1 MNPTLLAHYEPFLQG
16 LRKANNKLDLDMMLI
31 DFAKSNALA
40 EIEADTSETKQ
51 QIAQTLR
58 EKLYTLILA
67 EGDVFEQDYVAL
79 YVFFANIELPLDE
92 RFAPFVQLAKSQLEA
107 QDSLESAECFV
118 LIELGAVSLF
128 LQGKTFEAL
137 KFYIQHMS
145 LVHLSD
151 AVYMQ
156 RCTFSLKFLTKLN
169 IDFDSVYPIFEE
181 LFDVQKI
188 LSLSPIARRS
198 VFVWTLHQWWNVPS
212 FFNHLSWAKLYP
224 LWREIFYQ
232 VLESDFEFAVY
243 LQFFVYHFM
252 GNSFHTQEQWKGFI
266 DDFCKKAEPYYVAF
280 GKTQPPCKKEQSKGK
295 KLVGFLRDRIVQNSP
310 AKVEYSLLKALQQSP
325 EIRQQY
331 DFKIYLMG
339 FVEKSNNDE
348 AFMRDIE
355 ALDVKVVDVV
365 SAINNNPAIK
375 MPYYASHLQRA
386 LAVRNKIID
395 DGVDILISTNNGYGI
410 SDLILC
416 ARSAPLQ
423 IFYSHGNG
431 VYDIAG
437 IDKRMSHFQ
446 PEGGLFAFEQIIVP
460 MDIDRFYNP
469 PVTKEAVFA
478 ESSRYPKD
486 KVVLGVIGRLVKVDC
501 EEYLATIADV
511 LHQNP
516 ETIFIAAGMGN
527 TYSVRE
533 KVRKLGIPDERFYMP
548 GHIDPHLYG
557 HIIDIF
563 CNTFPLVQ
571 GESLS
576 EFAHKGKAF
585 ISLDMQHRYEQ
596 YLAADFGE
604 ELHALKMS
612 QTVLLYIR
620 NVEDCKPGLHNWNEI
635 LNNPEAVLLCTPA
648 QREILAPL
656 VPEQCRLLIVDKNTQ
671 DIELLTDIT
680 LNVADGSLCAI
691 QGKRL
696 RLVPKRVCPFLA
708 FFDDPQYKDYRSHFK
723 FLAEH
728 PENFE
733 DEQKRLLFDY
743 VVAFT
748 VEDYKRCLTMLIQDE
763 ALRNKAGRANIMH
776 LERVHKERQ
785 KLCIEAFMKICQ

>member
-1 MNPTLLAHYEPFLQG
+1 MESLLPHYESFLYG
-16 LRKANNKLDLDMMLI
+16 LRKANNKLDLDMMLV
-31 DFAKSNALA
+31 DFAKSEALA
-40 EIEADTSETKQ
+40 AIYTDTSETKRE
-51 QIAQTLR
+51 IAQTLR
-58 EKLYTLILA
+58 EKLYTLVLA
-67 EGDVFEQDYVAL
+67 DGDVFEQDYVAL
-79 YVFFANIELPLDE
+79 YVFFTNIELPPDE
-92 RFAPFVQLAKSQLEA
+92 RFAPFVQLASDQLGEA
-107 QDSLESAECFV
+107 QDYLASAESIV
-118 LIELGAVSLF
+118 LIELATCSLF

-137 KFYIQHMS
+137 KFYIHHMS
-145 LVHLSD
+145 VVHLSD

-156 RCTFSLKFLTKLN
+156 RCTFSLKLLTKLN
-169 IDFDSVYPIFEE
+169 ISFDSVYPIFEE
-181 LFDVQKI
+181 LFDVEHI

-224 LWREIFYQ
+224 LWREIFYR

-252 GNSFHTQEQWKGFI
+252 GNSFHTQEQWKGFM

-295 KLVGFLRDRIVQNSP
+295 KLIGFLRDRIVQNSP
-310 AKVEYSLLKALQQSP
+310 GKVEYSLLKALQQSP
-325 EIRQQY
+325 EIRQKY
-331 DFKIYLMG
+331 EFKIYLMG
-339 FVEKSNNDE
+339 FVEKSSNDE
-348 AFMRDIE
+348 EFVRDIQE
-355 ALDVKVVDVV
+355 LGVEVVDVV
-365 SAINNNPAIK
+365 SAINNDSAIK
-375 MPYYASHLQRA
+375 MAYYASHLRRA

-431 VYDIAG
+431 VYDLAA
-437 IDKRMSHFQ
+437 IDKRISHFQ

-469 PVTKEAVFA
+469 PVTQEALFA
-478 ESSRYPKD
+478 EGSRYPKD
-486 KVVLGVIGRLVKVDC
+486 KLVLGVIGRLVKVDC

-511 LHQNP
+511 MHQNP

-527 TYSVRE
+527 THSVRE

-548 GHIDPHLYG
+548 GHVDPHLYG
-557 HIIDIF
+557 HLIDIF

-576 EFAHKGKAF
+576 EFAHKGRAF

-604 ELHALKMS
+604 ELHALKLS

-620 NVEDCKPGLHNWNEI
+620 NVEDCKAGLMNWNEI
-635 LNNPEAVLLCTPA
+635 LGVPESVLLCTPA
-648 QREILAPL
+648 QHEILAPL
-656 VPEQCRLLIVDKNTQ
+656 VPKGCKLLVVEKGEEDMK
-671 DIELLTDIT
+671 LLADMT
-680 LNVADGSLCAI
+680 LNVTDGSLCAV

-696 RLVPKRVCPFLA
+696 RLVPKHVCPFLA
-708 FFDDPQYKDYRSHFK
+708 FFNDPQYEDYRQHFK

-743 VVAFT
+743 MVAFT
-748 VEDYKRCLTMLIQDE
+748 VEDYKCHLTMLIQDE
-763 ALRNKAGRANIMH
+763 ALRNKAGRANVMC
-776 LERVHKERQ
+776 LERIHKERQ
-785 KLCIEAFMKICQ
+785 RLCIESFMRICQ

>member
-16 LRKANNKLDLDMMLI
+16 LRKANNKLDLDMMLV

-40 EIEADTSETKQ
+40 EIKADTSETKQ

-67 EGDVFEQDYVAL
+67 EGDIFEQDYVAL

-92 RFAPFVQLAKSQLEA
+92 RFAPFVQLVSSQLEA
-107 QDSLESAECFV
+107 INTLESAESVV
-118 LIELGAVSLF
+118 LIELATVSLF
-128 LQGKTFEAL
+128 LQGKAFESL

-156 RCTFSLKFLTKLN
+156 RCTFSLGFLTKLN
-169 IDFDSVYPIFEE
+169 ISFDVVYPIFEE
-181 LFDVQKI
+181 LFDVQHI
-188 LSLSPIARRS
+188 LSLSPLARRS

-252 GNSFHTQEQWKGFI
+252 GNSFHTQEQWKGFM

-310 AKVEYSLLKALQQSP
+310 GKVEYSLLKALQQSP

-348 AFMRDIE
+348 AFIRDIE
-355 ALDVKVVDVV
+355 ALDVEVVDVV
-365 SAINNNPAIK
+365 SAINNNSAIK

-527 TYSVRE
+527 THSVRE
-533 KVRKLGIPDERFYMP
+533 KVRKLGIPDDRFYMP
-548 GHIDPHLYG
+548 GHVDPHLYG

-576 EFAHKGKAF
+576 EFMHKGRAF
-585 ISLDMQHRYEQ
+585 MSLDMQHCYEQ

-604 ELHALKMS
+604 ELHALKTS

-620 NVEDCKPGLHNWNEI
+620 NAEDCKPGLKNWNEI
-635 LNNPEAVLLCTPA
+635 LNDPEAVLLCTPA

-656 VPEQCRLLIVDKNTQ
+656 VPEQCRLVVVEKGEE
-671 DIELLTDIT
+671 ELKILSDFV
-680 LNVADGSLCAI
+680 LYVADDCLYSTDGAI
-691 QGKRL
+691 I
-696 RLVPKRVCPFLA
+696 RLVFKPIFQFLRFYKGTRIYNRCYSEFMPKYPELFMGENGMPIGNYVFA
-708 FFDDPQYKDYRSHFK
+708 YTVDTYK
-723 FLAEH
+723 
-728 PENFE
+728 
-733 DEQKRLLFDY
+733 QKLNRI
-743 VVAFT
+743 
-748 VEDYKRCLTMLIQDE
+748 IQDE
-763 ALRNKAGRANIMH
+763 QLRNKIGRAFTKQFEF
-776 LERVHKERQ
+776 LHKEQ
-785 KLCIEAFMKICQ
+785 QELCAKTFLRICS

>member
-1 MNPTLLAHYEPFLQG
+1 
-16 LRKANNKLDLDMMLI
+16 
-31 DFAKSNALA
+31 
-40 EIEADTSETKQ
+40 
-51 QIAQTLR
+51 TLR
-58 EKLYTLILA
+58 DKLYTLILA
-67 EGDVFEQDYVAL
+67 DGDVFEQDYVAL
-79 YVFFANIELPLDE
+79 YVFFANIELPPDE
-92 RFAPFVQLAKSQLEA
+92 RFAPFAQLAKSQLEA
-107 QDSLESAECFV
+107 QDSLESAESFV

-128 LQGKTFEAL
+128 LYGNAFEAL
-137 KFYIQHMS
+137 KFYIHHMS
-145 LVHLSD
+145 VIHLSD

-156 RCTFSLKFLTKLN
+156 RCTFSLKLLTKLN
-169 IDFDSVYPIFEE
+169 INFDSVYPIFEE

-188 LSLSPIARRS
+188 LALSPIARRS

-224 LWREIFYQ
+224 LWREIFYH

-252 GNSFHTQEQWKGFI
+252 GNSFHTQEQWKGFM

-295 KLVGFLRDRIVQNSP
+295 KIVGFLRDRIVQNSP
-310 AKVEYSLLKALQQSP
+310 GKVEYSLLKALQQSP

-331 DFKIYLMG
+331 EFKIYLMG
-339 FVEKSNNDE
+339 FVEKSSNDE
-348 AFMRDIE
+348 EFVRDIKE
-355 ALDVKVVDVV
+355 LDVEVVDVI
-365 SAINNNPAIK
+365 SAINNDTAVK
-375 MPYYASHLQRA
+375 MPYYASHLRRA
-386 LAVRNKIID
+386 LAVRNKIIA

-431 VYDIAG
+431 VYDLAA
-437 IDKRMSHFQ
+437 IDKRISHFQ
-446 PEGGLFAFEQIIVP
+446 PEGGLFTFEQIIVP

-469 PVTKEAVFA
+469 PVTQEALFA
-478 ESSRYPKD
+478 EGSRYPKD
-486 KVVLGVIGRLVKVDC
+486 KIVLGVIGRLVKVDC

-511 LHQNP
+511 MHQNP

-527 TYSVRE
+527 THSVRE

-557 HIIDIF
+557 HLIDIF

-576 EFAHKGKAF
+576 EFAHKGRVC

-604 ELHALKMS
+604 ELHALKLS

-620 NVEDCKPGLHNWNEI
+620 NVEDCKAGLMNWNEI
-635 LNNPEAVLLCTPA
+635 LDNPESVLLCTPA
-648 QREILAPL
+648 QHEILAPL
-656 VPEQCRLLIVDKNTQ
+656 VPKGCKLLVVEKGEEDMRLLAD
-671 DIELLTDIT
+671 
-680 LNVADGSLCAI
+680 NVFAVIDNALRMTNGAVI
-691 QGKRL
+691 
-696 RLVPKRVCPFLA
+696 RLVAKPLFRFLRYYQGVDVYNRCYTEFMPKHA
-708 FFDDPQYKDYRSHFK
+708 DM
-723 FLAEH
+723 
-728 PENFE
+728 
-733 DEQKRLLFDY
+733 
-743 VVAFT
+743 FT
-748 VEDYKRCLTMLIQDE
+748 GDNGMPIGYHVFAYT
-763 ALRNKAGRANIMH
+763 
-776 LERVHKERQ
+776 
-785 KLCIEAFMKICQ
+785 IE